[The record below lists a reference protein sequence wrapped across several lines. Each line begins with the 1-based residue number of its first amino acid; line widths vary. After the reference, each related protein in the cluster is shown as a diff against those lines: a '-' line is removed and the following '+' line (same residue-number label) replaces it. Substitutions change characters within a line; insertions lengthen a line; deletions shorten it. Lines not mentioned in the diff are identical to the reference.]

1 MFEPALQKINPL
13 FSPAWVQDR
22 WIFRAPFAQPII
34 TTGYSNDK
42 PDHRTPIEGLYL
54 ETMTQIYPEDR
65 GQNYS
70 IKMGEEVARMVVED
84 ASKRAARPGAAA

>member
-1 MFEPALQKINPL
+1 ME
-13 FSPAWVQDR
+13 
-22 WIFRAPFAQPII
+22 
-34 TTGYSNDK
+34 YSAHK

-70 IKMGEEVARMVVED
+70 IKMGDEVARMAVED
-84 ASKRAARPGAAA
+84 FAKRQGRAGAVA